1 MFKMNF
7 SSCAPGH
14 ETLHKIFFV
23 STKPTTIAAIIVAA
37 ISGSSVYEK
46 SPPTLHSQGD
56 FLLGNY
62 SLTTGSLDL
71 KPAGTNTVP
80 AIILSAL
87 NLLLHN
93 VICT

>member
-1 MFKMNF
+1 MK
-7 SSCAPGH
+7 P
-14 ETLHKIFFV
+14 LHKIVGV
-23 STKPTTIAAIIVAA
+23 STKPTTIAAIIIAA
-37 ISGSSVYEK
+37 ISGSSVHEK
-46 SPPTLHSQGD
+46 SPPTLHSLVN

-87 NLLLHN
+87 NLLFHN
-93 VICT
+93 VIRT